1 MKMNRPFL
9 AGISAL
15 AFVACGGSSEFTA
28 SLTGAAVRPEAVTT
42 NGSGSVTVKLDGN
55 TLEVSGRF
63 TGLTTN
69 VRSARLHGPADENNN
84 AEPLCQLGAPQ
95 STSGTLTLG
104 SGPGSCKEFE
114 LSGAQVTDLEN
125 GRWYVS
131 LENRNHETGEVRGQ
145 LRKKE

>member
-9 AGISAL
+9 TGVSAL
-15 AFVACGGSSEFTA
+15 ALMACGGSSEFSA
-28 SLTGAAVRPEAVTT
+28 SLTGAAVKPAPVTT

-63 TGLTTN
+63 TGLLTN
-69 VRSARLHGPADENNN
+69 VRSARIHGPADENNT

-104 SGPGSCKEFE
+104 SGSGSCKEFE
-114 LSGAQVTDLEN
+114 PSGAQVSDLEN
-125 GRWYVS
+125 GRWYVI
-131 LENRNHETGEVRGQ
+131 LENRNHEAGEVRGQ
-145 LRKKE
+145 LRKKD